1 LVEPNATQDD
11 SRAIRLLGKCNK
23 LTGRRIQIEAVLEA
37 AAIGLGAD
45 LEWGEFF
52 AVYERAS
59 SDASAWLHEA
69 QQAAGRPQETG
80 KWKAQYAVRAGVE
93 ETLARLGN

>member
-1 LVEPNATQDD
+1 LIA
-11 SRAIRLLGKCNK
+11 RGIRLKTSFAADSDSLAK

-45 LEWGEFF
+45 REWGELF

-80 KWKAQYAVRAGVE
+80 SGRPSTRYEREWR
-93 ETLARLGN
+93 RR

>member
-1 LVEPNATQDD
+1 LIA
-11 SRAIRLLGKCNK
+11 RGIRLKTSFAADSDSLAK